1 MKSKIFDINDIIV
14 IISKM
19 IEDRKNEELYG
30 IEDDI
35 LDIPQYIS
43 DKIDMLE
50 EDDCEE
56 LFSIIDDI
64 VEEVYKLK
72 TGELHELNLIH
83 KEVMIL
89 SEEKLYKY
97 INTYSK

>member
-43 DKIDMLE
+43 DKIDM
-50 EDDCEE
+50 
-56 LFSIIDDI
+56 
-64 VEEVYKLK
+64 
-72 TGELHELNLIH
+72 
-83 KEVMIL
+83 
-89 SEEKLYKY
+89 
-97 INTYSK
+97 SKRREGKFYFQENEMDGK

>member
-35 LDIPQYIS
+35 LDFLGDTKFASFFSPFKAY
-43 DKIDMLE
+43 
-50 EDDCEE
+50 CENE
-56 LFSIIDDI
+56 INEYKKYVSKFS
-64 VEEVYKLK
+64 
-72 TGELHELNLIH
+72 N
-83 KEVMIL
+83 
-89 SEEKLYKY
+89 
-97 INTYSK
+97 